1 MKIVDVKTLVARGLT
16 IKNWVLVKIVTDE
29 GVYGI
34 GDPGGGNKALTAAAC
49 VNDMARLLI
58 GQDPRRIQH
67 IWQMLRKN
75 AFSQGTVI
83 DSAVSGIDMAL
94 WDILGKS
101 LGAPVYQLL
110 GGAVRDRLR
119 VYASG
124 FSSGARTL
132 EQLQANAAAAVKEG
146 YTALKF
152 TPVGPADDGTT
163 LERTF
168 AKQAVARVRAVREA
182 VGDDVDIALD
192 FHGRLLPQESI
203 PLLRMLEEYHP
214 WFVEEPV
221 LQHDVGALAQIS
233 ASTSIP
239 IATGERLRTK
249 YEFHELV
256 SRRACSILQPDPH
269 CGGVF
274 ELRMIA
280 AMAEARYMSV
290 IPHQAGSPVNAAAA
304 LQLAACTPNV
314 LCVEHFESFASGRD
328 GFLREPIVVRNG
340 YVDLPTGP
348 GLGIDVDE
356 QFVQAN
362 PYKPVDYPVWLRED
376 GTVTDW

>member
-1 MKIVDVKTLVARGLT
+1 MKIVDVKTLVARGRT
-16 IKNWVLVKIVTDE
+16 IKNWVFVKIVTDE

-101 LGAPVYQLL
+101 LGVPVYQLL

-182 VGDDVDIALD
+182 VGDEVDIALD

-203 PLLRMLEEYHP
+203 PLLKMLA
-214 WFVEEPV
+214 PV
-221 LQHDVGALAQIS
+221 SNRA
-233 ASTSIP
+233 
-239 IATGERLRTK
+239 
-249 YEFHELV
+249 
-256 SRRACSILQPDPH
+256 SRRSATWHRLAYAVRPRKGDHVSD
-269 CGGVF
+269 
-274 ELRMIA
+274 
-280 AMAEARYMSV
+280 RYR
-290 IPHQAGSPVNAAAA
+290 
-304 LQLAACTPNV
+304 LTL
-314 LCVEHFESFASGRD
+314 RD
-328 GFLREPIVVRNG
+328 GDDAGDFVVAGAVHHRDRPDFPDRRG
-340 YVDLPTGP
+340 PALPG
-348 GLGIDVDE
+348 
-356 QFVQAN
+356 
-362 PYKPVDYPVWLRED
+362 
-376 GTVTDW
+376 